1 MHPVHWMAGLM
12 ENKVSDMAAKG
23 RVFSPWLVSAV
34 LLVVVTILWL
44 SYPPTITQAQ
54 AQSQVPRLQGTTHP
68 NLSGVWQAV
77 NEANWDLEGHASRAA
92 RLLSPGV
99 PGGALVP
106 AAPVLAL
113 GATGGIPGSLG
124 VVDGGEIPYK
134 PETLATKKDNFE
146 HSLERDPEVKC
157 LTLGVP
163 RMTYL
168 PYPFQ
173 IAQSDTKM
181 MLVYGYSNVGRTV
194 HLDKVEDP
202 GYPIWMGYSV
212 GKWEGD
218 TLVVDTTEFN
228 TTNWLDRAGNFV
240 SENVH
245 VTERYTPISKDHITY
260 EVTIDDPTVFTRP
273 WKMSMPLYR
282 RVEKNARVFE
292 YRCVEMA
299 EELVYGHLRK
309 NQLVKQ
315 WEGDYGRRGGTLAV
329 GIIRK
334 PTQEKDEVQ

>member
-1 MHPVHWMAGLM
+1 MHPWRLGTLSTPDF
-12 ENKVSDMAAKG
+12 KVSVMAAIG

-34 LLVVVTILWL
+34 LLVVVAILWIG
-44 SYPPTITQAQ
+44 YPTTITQAQ
-54 AQSQVPRLQGTTHP
+54 AQSDVLRLKGTTHP
-68 NLSGVWQAV
+68 NLNGVWQAV

-99 PGGALVP
+99 PGGAEVP

-113 GATGGIPGSLG
+113 GASGGVPGSLG
-124 VVDGGEIPYK
+124 VVEGEIPYK
-134 PETLATKKDNFE
+134 PEALAQKKDNFA
-146 HSLERDPEVKC
+146 HSLERDPETKC

-173 IAQSDTKM
+173 ISQSETKVS
-181 MLVYGYSNVGRTV
+181 LVYGYSNVGRTV

-218 TLVVDTTEFN
+218 TLVVDTGEFSN
-228 TTNWLDRAGNFV
+228 PNWLDRAGNFV

-260 EVTIDDPTVFTRP
+260 EVTIDDPTVFTRA

-315 WEGDYGRRGGTLAV
+315 WEGDYGRRGGTLGV
-329 GIIRK
+329 SIVRK
-334 PTQEKDEVQ
+334 PTQEKDENQ